1 MAKPAAS
8 IVINGHKYVLADEAA
23 PVASGDAA
31 SAVTEAVV
39 SVCTCG
45 HTFRYGRAQSLI
57 DGNALGLCGLK
68 GRTTHA
74 NQ

>member
-8 IVINGHKYVLADEAA
+8 IVINGHKYVLADESA
-23 PVASGDAA
+23 PVVSGETA
-31 SAVTEAVV
+31 SAVKEAIV
-39 SVCTCG
+39 SVCACG

-57 DGNALGLCGLK
+57 DENALGLCGLK